1 MLLVQFT
8 LTNSQLAAR
17 TPPPS
22 GVVIVVYNFKMKEN
36 PPKQMEVDEGEAD
49 DNSDP
54 VQGRA

>member
-8 LTNSQLAAR
+8 LTNSQLER
-17 TPPPS
+17 PPPS
-22 GVVIVVYNFKMKEN
+22 WLLIDVYNFKMKEN
-36 PPKQMEVDEGEAD
+36 PPKQMEVDEEEAD